1 MITEKA
7 KRKVALFLKEFFTE
21 ANVGVGGNSSN
32 PNSNELDV
40 PILTTHIAT
49 TNTESSENVI
59 DFTATFTGSQ
69 LDGNTVREFGIFG
82 PLPEDTQFDE
92 LRLEG
97 AQIPDTVGD
106 YGGTSTNSDGTEATV
121 EKTMLARVNFESLGT
136 FGSSDELEITLTVEV
151 E

>member
-21 ANVGVGGNSSN
+21 ANVGVGGNASN

-40 PILTTHIAT
+40 PILTTRIVT
-49 TNTESSENVI
+49 SNSESNENVI

-69 LDGNTVREFGIFG
+69 LDGNSVREFGIFG
-82 PLPEDTQFDE
+82 TLPVDTGFDE
-92 LRLEG
+92 M
-97 AQIPDTVGD
+97 
-106 YGGTSTNSDGTEATV
+106 YGGTADPATSGSNYASEV
-121 EKTMLARVNFESLGT
+121 IMLSRINFDSLGT

>member
-21 ANVGVGGNSSN
+21 ANVGVGGNSPN
-32 PNSNELDV
+32 PNSNDLDV
-40 PILTTHIAT
+40 PILGTHIAT
-49 TNTESSENVI
+49 TNTESSDLVV
-59 DFTATFTGSQ
+59 DFTAIFTGSQ
-69 LDGNTVREFGIFG
+69 LDGNTVREFAVFG
-82 PLPEDTQFDE
+82 PLPIDGQFDE

-121 EKTMLARVNFESLGT
+121 EKTMLARVNFDALGT
-136 FGSSDELEITLTVEV
+136 FSSSDELEVILTIGVE
-151 E
+151 

>member
-21 ANVGVGGNSSN
+21 ANVGVGGNASN

-40 PILTTHIAT
+40 PILTTRIVT
-49 TNTESSENVI
+49 SNSESNENVI

-69 LDGNTVREFGIFG
+69 LDGNSVREFGIFG
-82 PLPEDTQFDE
+82 TLPVDTGFDE
-92 LRLEG
+92 M
-97 AQIPDTVGD
+97 
-106 YGGTSTNSDGTEATV
+106 YGGTSDPATSGSNYASEV
-121 EKTMLARVNFESLGT
+121 IMLSRINFDSLGT

>member
-7 KRKVALFLKEFFTE
+7 KRKVALFLKEFYTE

-32 PNSNELDV
+32 PNATDLDV
-40 PILTTHIAT
+40 PILTTKVTT
-49 TNTESSENVI
+49 TNSESSANVI

-82 PLPEDTQFDE
+82 TLPQDTAFDE
-92 LRLEG
+92 M
-97 AQIPDTVGD
+97 
-106 YGGTSTNSDGTEATV
+106 YGGTANPATSHSNYASEV
-121 EKTMLARVNFESLGT
+121 VMLSRVNFESLGT
-136 FGSSDELEITLTVEV
+136 FSSSDELEITLTVEV